1 MSHHKQPFVLSLSK
15 HVYWTRPSIGAGRT
29 VKWGSALCLATTFL
43 TACSREGG
51 NPAPP
56 RVTSAPALPQ
66 QSSTITVPVSASLAD
81 VARGLEQATP
91 RTLWTID
98 EQRPDCVPAQRVD
111 LGIGRLKVTPRLGCR
126 IIGQV
131 VRGPITLGGSGDRL
145 TIAMPVRAM
154 LAAEKVGGIA
164 GATATG
170 AATVHAVAR
179 LGIAGDWRPT
189 ATVDIAYDWREP
201 PGVTI
206 LGQRVTFARRADAR
220 LQGVI
225 AQLERDLPK
234 ELAKLDARRRLES
247 VWREA
252 FTTIELS
259 RANPP
264 AWMRVTPRRL
274 GFGGYRIE
282 DSQLRLLLSAE
293 ALTETFVGDR
303 PADPAPTPLPPPQR
317 AAGAPGLRFFI
328 PVLADYAQLEPVVE
342 RTLRKL
348 AARGITLTGIGPVD
362 VAFGKATVYATTGGR
377 LAVGV
382 KAKVKARNASFAA
395 TSGEAWLSALPYNV
409 PGSQLVRAR
418 DVRLAT
424 RTDSAAVDLLIR
436 LFDDAGVQAS
446 VAQALQHDF
455 APDYQKVLTKA
466 RAAIGERR
474 EGDFLLTARVDQV
487 RNGRIA
493 ATGAG
498 LFLPVEASGD
508 ARISYRPR

>member
-1 MSHHKQPFVLSLSK
+1 MPHPVRSL
-15 HVYWTRPSIGAGRT
+15 
-29 VKWGSALCLATTFL
+29 ALCLLLA
-43 TACSREGG
+43 ACAREGG

-56 RVTSAPALPQ
+56 RVTASPRLPN
-66 QSSTITVPVSASLAD
+66 QSSTIVVPVAASLAD
-81 VARGLEQATP
+81 VTRGLEQATP

-98 EQRPDCVPAQRVD
+98 ERRPDCVPAQRVD
-111 LGIGRLKVTPRLGCR
+111 IGIGKLKVLPKLGCR
-126 IIGQV
+126 IVGQV
-131 VRGPITLGGSGDRL
+131 VRGPLRLGGSGDRL
-145 TIAMPVRAM
+145 TIAMPVRAT
-154 LAAEKVGGIA
+154 LAAEKVGGVA

-189 ATVDIAYDWREP
+189 AKVDIAYDWREP

-220 LQGVI
+220 LHGVI
-225 AQLERDLPK
+225 AQLERDLPR
-234 ELAKLDARRRLES
+234 ELAKLEVRRRLDA

-252 FTTIELS
+252 FTNVELS
-259 RANPP
+259 RADPP

-274 GFGGYRIE
+274 GFGGYRVE
-282 DSQLRLLLSAE
+282 GGQLRLVLAAE
-293 ALTETFVGDR
+293 ALTETFVGAR
-303 PADPAPTPLPPPQR
+303 PADPQPTPLPPPAR
-317 AAGAPGLRFFI
+317 VPGKPGLRFFI

-342 RTLRKL
+342 RTLKKL
-348 AARGITLTGIGPVD
+348 AARGITLTGVGPVD

-382 KAKVKARNASFAA
+382 QAKVKARNAAFAS
-395 TSGEAWLSALPYNV
+395 TSGEAWLSALPYNLA
-409 PGSQLVRAR
+409 GSQLVRAR

-424 RTDSAAVDLLIR
+424 RTDSAAVDLLVR

-446 VAQALQHDF
+446 VAAALQHDF
-455 APDYQKVLTKA
+455 APDYQKVLAKA
-466 RAAIGERR
+466 RAAIGARR
-474 EGDFLLTARVDQV
+474 EGDFLLTARVDDV

-498 LFLPVEASGD
+498 LFLPVQASGE
-508 ARISYRPR
+508 ARISYRPRGADLPR

>member
-1 MSHHKQPFVLSLSK
+1 MSPRRLHVL
-15 HVYWTRPSIGAGRT
+15 TCAMT
-29 VKWGSALCLATTFL
+29 VLLGGCA
-43 TACSREGG
+43 REGG

-56 RVTSAPALPQ
+56 RVTTAPQLPR
-66 QSSTITVPVSASLAD
+66 QSSTIVVPASASLSD
-81 VARGLEQATP
+81 IARGLEKGTP
-91 RTLWTID
+91 QTLWTID
-98 EQRPDCVPAQRVD
+98 ERRPDCVPAQRVD
-111 LGIGRLKVTPRLGCR
+111 LGIGRVKVSPALGCR
-126 IIGQV
+126 IVGQV
-131 VRGPITLGGSGDRL
+131 VRGPITLAGTGDRL
-145 TIAMPVRAM
+145 TIAMPVRAT
-154 LAAEKVGGIA
+154 LAAEKVGGVA

-179 LGIAGDWRPT
+179 LGIAGDWQPT
-189 ATVDIAYDWREP
+189 AKVDIAYDWREP

-206 LGQRVTFARRADAR
+206 LGQRITFARRADAQ
-220 LQGVI
+220 LQRVI

-234 ELAKLDARRRLES
+234 ELAKLDLRRRLGG

-252 FTTIELS
+252 FTTVELS

-264 AWMRVTPRRL
+264 AWMRVTPRAL
-274 GFGGYRIE
+274 GFGGYRVA
-282 DSQLRLLLSAE
+282 DGRLNLTLSAQ
-293 ALTETFVGDR
+293 AVTETFVGDR
-303 PADPAPTPLPPPQR
+303 PADPQPTPLPAPTR
-317 AAGAPGLRFFI
+317 VAAKPGLRFFV

-342 RTLRKL
+342 RTLRRL
-348 AARGITLTGIGPVD
+348 AARGITLAGVGRVD
-362 VAFGKATVYATTGGR
+362 VEIGKVTVYATTGGR

-395 TSGEAWLSALPYNV
+395 TSGEAWLSALPYNL

-418 DVRLAT
+418 DVQLAT
-424 RTDSAAVDLLIR
+424 RTDSAAVDLLVR

-446 VAQALQHDF
+446 VASALQHDF
-455 APDYQKVLTKA
+455 APDYAKVLAKA

-474 EGDFLLTARVDQV
+474 EGDFVLSARVDEV